1 MSDNIFVDT
10 NIFVYGYTDKEKEKM
25 DYIHEY
31 WKTHLAD
38 KKIFVSTQILSE
50 FYSAMTKQKVS
61 HAIIKE
67 KMAEIIQTTTVTPLS
82 LPTIEHCF
90 ALKEKYAYSW
100 WDSLVLASALESEC
114 GEVCSE
120 DMQDGQVIE
129 GSLTISNP
137 FYRK

>member
-1 MSDNIFVDT
+1 MNASIFVDT
-10 NIFVYGYTDKEKEKM
+10 NIFVYAYNDNDEK
-25 DYIHEY
+25 HEIA
-31 WKTHLAD
+31 KTLLQQKLAD
-38 KKIFVSTQILSE
+38 KEVFISPQILSE
-50 FYSAMTKQKVS
+50 FYVTMKRYKHEDVVIRRDIS
-61 HAIIKE
+61 
-67 KMAEIIQTTTVTPLS
+67 EIVQTATVTPLALS
-82 LPTIEHCF
+82 TIEHCF